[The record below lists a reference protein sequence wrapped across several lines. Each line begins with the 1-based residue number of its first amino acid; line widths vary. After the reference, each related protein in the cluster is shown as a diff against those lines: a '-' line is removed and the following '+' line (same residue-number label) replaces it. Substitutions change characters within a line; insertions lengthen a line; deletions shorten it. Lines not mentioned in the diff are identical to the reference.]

1 MKMIIKCD
9 SYSIEKALEQ
19 ANQEFEDNLIFKRFE
34 FIGRTRDGKEKN
46 RVTLT
51 VKSSRDKGGR
61 RGFSG
66 KRVAAACW
74 HAHGTFF
81 DNLPHGTEIV
91 IGSNT
96 KYYAGDPWVDTQ
108 IGSIMQPMYYSEA
121 CDCYL

>member
-1 MKMIIKCD
+1 MIIKCNSD
-9 SYSIEKALEQ
+9 DIENALVQ
-19 ANQEFEDNLIFKRFE
+19 ANKEFDDNLRFKRFE
-34 FIGRTRDGKEKN
+34 FIGNTRDGIKKH

-51 VKSSRDKGGR
+51 VNSSKDKGGR

-81 DNLPHGTEIV
+81 DNLPEGTEIEAS
-91 IGSNT
+91 GQ
-96 KYYAGDPWVDTQ
+96 KYHAGDPWVDRQ
-108 IGSIMQPMYYSEA
+108 IGSLMQPMYYSEA